1 MGDDLVDEGLGDGQ
15 HVRQDKQKGC

>member
-15 HVRQDKQKGC
+15 HAGQDKQRG